1 MRNLG
6 GAVGI
11 AAVNTMLQ
19 DQTRVAM
26 LRIGEAMGHDSTHIT
41 SRIGELAR
49 RLSVVA
55 PDPRLALLM
64 TQGLLGR
71 VASREALTLAF
82 DDVFRLLAWIF
93 IGALV
98 MVPFCRPAPNIA
110 PPTEAAH

>member
-1 MRNLG
+1 
-6 GAVGI
+6 
-11 AAVNTMLQ
+11 
-19 DQTRVAM
+19 
-26 LRIGEAMGHDSTHIT
+26 
-41 SRIGELAR
+41 
-49 RLSVVA
+49 
-55 PDPRLALLM
+55 M